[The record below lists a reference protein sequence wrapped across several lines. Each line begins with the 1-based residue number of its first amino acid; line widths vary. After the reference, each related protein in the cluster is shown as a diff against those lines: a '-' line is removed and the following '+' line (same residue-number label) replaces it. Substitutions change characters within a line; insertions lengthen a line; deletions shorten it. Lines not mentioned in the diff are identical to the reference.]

1 MSEPIKKSN
10 QNPES
15 YSPEK
20 PEIIEVTKQR
30 LKELLKHPAEK
41 LIRTINYKGA
51 EFEVV
56 KRPDVLWVGCVD
68 YADNNTDESDIN
80 ATLKRYQ
87 GLVGPA
93 PIVEMMNPDWSAAL
107 SINYNYD
114 EKPCGIMFANE
125 SYTNEQD
132 ERYNVF
138 TQPGGLW
145 LRVRVCE
152 EADEALL
159 GRQNY
164 GMFEY
169 FGILESAAKENGYL
183 RNPNIHIEIEYHCHA
198 EYNIPPHTAFAYIP
212 IIES

>member
-1 MSEPIKKSN
+1 MNEPIKKSN
-10 QNPES
+10 QTPEG

-20 PEIIEVTKQR
+20 PEIIEIANNK
-30 LKELLKHPAEK
+30 LHELLKHPAEK
-41 LIRTINYKGA
+41 LIKTINYKGA

-68 YADNNTDESDIN
+68 YADNNTDESDIG

-87 GLVGPA
+87 GLVGQA
-93 PIVEMMNPDWSAAL
+93 PVMEKMNPDWSASL
-107 SINYNYD
+107 SINYNCD

-125 SYTNEQD
+125 SYSNNQD
-132 ERYNVF
+132 ERYDLL

-145 LRVRVCE
+145 LRIRVCE
-152 EADEALL
+152 ETDVALL
-159 GRQNY
+159 GRQSH
-164 GMFEY
+164 GVFEY
-169 FGILESAAKENGYL
+169 FGILECAAQENGYIQ
-183 RNPNIHIEIEYHCHA
+183 NPDINIEIEYHCHA